1 MKFVIVF
8 MMGWACEYLSL
19 LSFIIDFDEPSFLS
33 YVYFLL
39 IISST
44 LFCFFSELRANPCSK
59 CITCCFFDV
68 EGSYFKTK
76 VF

>member
-1 MKFVIVF
+1 MKLAIVF
-8 MMGWACEYLSL
+8 KMGWTWEYLSL
-19 LSFIIDFDEPSFLS
+19 LSFIMDLDEPSFLS

-39 IISST
+39 IISRT
-44 LFCFFSELRANPCSK
+44 FFCFFSEFRTNSGSK
-59 CITCCFFDV
+59 GISCCFFEV